1 MGEDN
6 DDDGDSY
13 CNRQK
18 SRLTRGAPK
27 LYSRCFRTWA
37 LELFDL
43 TDGEND
49 DDGDDEKVK
58 AVLLQHEK
66 VQMGKRRKK
75 GLELVVRTILP
86 KKSHIWT
93 EVRPSPL

>member
-1 MGEDN
+1 MFQN
-6 DDDGDSY
+6 
-13 CNRQK
+13 
-18 SRLTRGAPK
+18 
-27 LYSRCFRTWA
+27 FWA

-86 KKSHIWT
+86 KNPTFGQKYVQANCNLKDTI
-93 EVRPSPL
+93 L